1 MLGNA
6 KKDSTKP
13 TLMSTEE
20 TREYLNKIYAHPN
33 YQSRANV
40 MPERRVMSV
49 DETREYLNHIYN
61 QPSASVSQI
70 QIRSLSIGKSKL

>member
-13 TLMSTEE
+13 TLMTVEE

-40 MPERRVMSV
+40 MPERRIMSV
-49 DETREYLNHIYN
+49 DETREYLDHIYK
-61 QPSASVSQI
+61 QPATSVDGAQVQSSA
-70 QIRSLSIGKSKL
+70 IGKGKL